1 MRRKFVAVSA
11 AALLASCATVPDD
24 SGPLSLL
31 ARVGEV
37 DERFLSYNVEMVE
50 VTGGRFWRPYGA
62 SGADRYEY
70 RPALDLSDAKLRRLA
85 AALGPAYVRV
95 SGTWAN
101 ATWFA
106 DADQAPQKVPAGF
119 DTVLTRDQWR
129 GVVDF
134 AKAVDGKIV
143 TSVATS
149 PGTRNAKGE
158 WQPDTAARLFDYTR
172 SIGGEIAATEF
183 ANEPNMLWLTQPPAG
198 YTGEAYR
205 RDYARFA
212 GWLRE
217 ASPNTALLAPGIA
230 ELGEPTRT
238 MARRNQERKILE
250 GEELITANSPRPDAF
265 SFHFYGGAS
274 VRCGGGAMGMTLQNA
289 LSPQWLDSIDT
300 AIARVAKLRDQTAP
314 GVPLWNTESAESS
327 CGGNPWA
334 ATFADSFRFVDTLGR
349 SARQGVR
356 VYIHNTLSASDYA
369 LLDEHGNVPRPNYWA
384 ALLWKRIMGTTV
396 LAPPTAP
403 DQNLRIYAHCSVKGA
418 GGVSLAAV
426 NTGDSPVSI
435 PIGARAQAWVLE
447 RPAGAPLD
455 TKDIRINGR
464 KPWADDAGNLHGL
477 ESVGVMNDV
486 SVPAQ
491 SIAFVMIPGA
501 RNASC

>member
-1 MRRKFVAVSA
+1 MLRNFVVITA
-11 AALLASCATVPDD
+11 ASLLASCATTQNE
-24 SGPLSLL
+24 SNALSSL

-37 DERFLSYNVEMVE
+37 DDRFLSYNVEMVE

-62 SGADRYEY
+62 SGSDRYEY
-70 RPALDLSDAKLRRLA
+70 RPPLDLSDSKLRRLA
-85 AALGPAYVRV
+85 AALGPTYVRV

-106 DADQAPQKVPAGF
+106 DSDKAPQKAPAGF
-119 DTVLTRDQWR
+119 DTVLTRQQWR

-134 AKAVDGKIV
+134 VKAVDGKII

-149 PGTRNAKGE
+149 PGTRNARGE
-158 WQPDTAARLFDYTR
+158 WQPDTAARLFSYTR
-172 SIGGEIAATEF
+172 SIGGSIAATEF

-205 RDYARFA
+205 QDYARFA
-212 GWLRE
+212 GWLRQS
-217 ASPNTALLAPGIA
+217 SPGTALLAPGVA

-238 MARRNQERKILE
+238 IARRNKSRQILE
-250 GEELITANSPRPDAF
+250 ADELISANSPRPDAF
-265 SFHFYGGAS
+265 SFHFYGGGS
-274 VRCGGGAMGMTLQNA
+274 VRCGGGALGMTLQNA
-289 LSPQWLDSIDT
+289 LSPQWLDSVDP
-300 AIARVAKLRDQTAP
+300 AIARVAALRDQVAP

-384 ALLWKRIMGTTV
+384 AVLWKRTMGTTV

-403 DQNLRIYAHCSVKGA
+403 DQNLRIYAHCSAQGR
-418 GGVSLAAV
+418 GGVSLAAI
-426 NTGDSPVSI
+426 NIGDGPLTLPV
-435 PIGARAQAWVLE
+435 GAKARAWVLQST
-447 RPAGAPLD
+447 GSSVD
-455 TKDIRINGR
+455 SKVIQINGR
-464 KPWADDAGNLHGL
+464 QPQADDAGQLHGL
-477 ESVGVMNDV
+477 DSVTVSHSL
-486 SVPAQ
+486 SVPAK
-491 SIAFVMIPGA
+491 SIAFVTVDDA
-501 RNASC
+501 RNAACL